1 MTNTKMS
8 KKYSFRTF
16 ASLILSIDAA
26 FLIFGGYPVFHTY
39 GMSAL
44 AGMIVALVLTTVNVL
59 VGYWMIVRS
68 IDQSM
73 NDFMKKVFGGMVVRM
88 FILMGV
94 IAFILLATKI
104 HQNSFIISLF
114 ISYICKSV
122 IEIIFI
128 NKRSQ
133 NHRVSTSSD

>member
-1 MTNTKMS
+1 MS

-59 VGYWMIVRS
+59 VGYWLIVRS

>member
-1 MTNTKMS
+1 MS

-26 FLIFGGYPVFHTY
+26 FLIFGGYPVFHAY

-44 AGMIVALVLTTVNVL
+44 TGMIVALVLTTVNVL
-59 VGYWMIVRS
+59 VGYWLIVRS
-68 IDQSM
+68 IDKSM

>member
-8 KKYSFRTF
+8 KKHSFRIF
-16 ASLILSIDAA
+16 AIFVLSIDAA
-26 FLIFGGYPVFHTY
+26 FLIFGGYPVYHAY
-39 GMSAL
+39 GLSAL
-44 AGMIVALVLTTVNVL
+44 TGMIVALVLTTVNVL
-59 VGYWMIVRS
+59 VGYWLIVRAV
-68 IDQSM
+68 DQSM
-73 NDFMKKVFGGMVVRM
+73 NDFMKKVFGGMVIRM
-88 FILMGV
+88 FVLMAL
-94 IAFILLATKI
+94 IAFLLLATKI

-133 NHRVSTSSD
+133 NHRVRTS